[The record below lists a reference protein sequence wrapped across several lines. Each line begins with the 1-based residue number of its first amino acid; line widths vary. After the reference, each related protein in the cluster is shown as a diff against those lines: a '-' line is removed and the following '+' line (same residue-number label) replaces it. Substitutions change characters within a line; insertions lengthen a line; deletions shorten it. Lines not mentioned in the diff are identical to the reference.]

1 MPLNKVLTGLL
12 LCLLCASC
20 RYSHTHPEE
29 LWDITSRQ
37 RDSMT
42 FAIEHHYTLNYNF
55 CVKADSLTLLTH
67 LPENLL
73 HAPADTIKLY
83 AGNEIV
89 VANILKYP
97 ADSTTYWIKVAR
109 DQQTMGWIAE
119 DVLLQNV
126 VPCDPISEFI
136 HAFSSRFVL
145 GFVIMLGMGALFY
158 LYRIIKRRKVYLV
171 HLYDIHSFY
180 PTLLCLLTASSAM
193 LYGSLSSFAPETWLE
208 FYYHP
213 TLNPFGQPFILSA
226 FLICIWM
233 MLITSIAVVDDLRKQ
248 IPLEDA
254 ISYIVG
260 LGCLCFIIY
269 LILSLTIRIY
279 IGYLIYGAYCYFSLR
294 TYLRHYA
301 MPYLC
306 GKCGHPIRHLGR
318 CPHCGTINKA

>member
-37 RDSMT
+37 RDSMQ

-119 DVLLQNV
+119 EVLLQNV

-136 HAFSSRFVL
+136 HAF
-145 GFVIMLGMGALFY
+145 
-158 LYRIIKRRKVYLV
+158 
-171 HLYDIHSFY
+171 
-180 PTLLCLLTASSAM
+180 
-193 LYGSLSSFAPETWLE
+193 
-208 FYYHP
+208 
-213 TLNPFGQPFILSA
+213 
-226 FLICIWM
+226 
-233 MLITSIAVVDDLRKQ
+233 
-248 IPLEDA
+248 
-254 ISYIVG
+254 
-260 LGCLCFIIY
+260 
-269 LILSLTIRIY
+269 
-279 IGYLIYGAYCYFSLR
+279 
-294 TYLRHYA
+294 
-301 MPYLC
+301 
-306 GKCGHPIRHLGR
+306 
-318 CPHCGTINKA
+318 